1 MIKNKSR
8 FAILGILNLQPS
20 SGYDIKK
27 YCDTV
32 ISSIWNENFGHI
44 YPTLKALVDERCIR
58 QVEGEKESRKIK
70 YEITEAGRMEFLT
83 WLQEETQMQ
92 PVRSEFMLKFL
103 FSSSIPKEKVVVML
117 NQYKQRQE
125 AELNKYLALENELE
139 KGITEITGDRVRYLR
154 ATLRRGILTA
164 RASIEWCEETIH
176 EFDSMN

>member
-32 ISSIWNENFGHI
+32 ISGIWNENFGHI
-44 YPTLKALVDERCIR
+44 YPTLKTLVDEGCIR
-58 QVEGEKESRKIK
+58 QMEGEKESRKIK
-70 YEITEAGRMEFLT
+70 YEITEEGKLELLT

-103 FSSSIPKEKVVVML
+103 FSSSIPKEKVIVML

-125 AELNKYLALENELE
+125 AELNKYIALEDELKKE
-139 KGITEITGDRVRYLR
+139 ITEITGDRIRYLR
-154 ATLRRGILTA
+154 ATLRRGIFSA
-164 RASIEWCEETIH
+164 RATIAWCEETIL
-176 EFDSMN
+176 EFESAN

>member
-8 FAILGILNLQPS
+8 FAILCILNIQPS

-32 ISSIWNENFGHI
+32 ISGIWNENFGHI
-44 YPTLKALVDERCIR
+44 YPTLKSLENEKCIR

-70 YEITEAGRMEFLT
+70 YEITEEGKMELLN
-83 WLQEETQMQ
+83 WLQEETLMQ

-103 FSSSIPKEKVVVML
+103 FSSSIPKEKVIVML

-139 KGITEITGDRVRYLR
+139 KGITEIAGDRVRYLR
-154 ATLRRGILTA
+154 ATLRRGIYTTK
-164 RASIEWCEETIH
+164 ASIAWCEETIL
-176 EFDSMN
+176 EFSSEN